1 VSLSRRQRPARVA
14 QRVRGAGAETA
25 GRGAGVVPLEAE
37 TGVTFGYM
45 NVCGVISCP
54 SVLRRPAM
62 VP

>member
-1 VSLSRRQRPARVA
+1 VSLSRRQTPARVA
-14 QRVRGAGAETA
+14 QRAGGAGGETA
-25 GRGAGVVPLEAE
+25 GRGAGAVPLEAE

-54 SVLRRPAM
+54 SVLRRPAV